1 MPVNQTIG
9 IMERVCL
16 DCREIVKGRSDKK
29 FCDDQCRSN
38 YNNRLKAEDNSFMR
52 QVNTILKKNHS
63 ILQKLN
69 PEGKQKVNRDKL
81 LKQGFD
87 FNFHTHIYQT
97 QKGGTYHFCYEQG
110 YLVLNEQEILLV
122 KREENHLSALTKPKA
137 QKVEQ
142 DQSH

>member
-1 MPVNQTIG
+1 MD
-9 IMERVCL
+9 RVCL
-16 DCREIVKGRSDKK
+16 DCGELVKGRSDKK

-38 YNNRLKAEDNSFMR
+38 YNNRLKAEDNSYMR
-52 QVNTILKKNHS
+52 QVNGILKKNHG

-69 PEGKQKVNRDKL
+69 PDGKQKVYREKL

-110 YLVLNEQEILLV
+110 YLILNEQEVLLV
-122 KREENHLSALTKPKA
+122 KREDTSHTAFPKTKNSE
-137 QKVEQ
+137 V
-142 DQSH
+142 